1 MNETAEARQPKR
13 LIASDRVEGTT
24 VYGRN
29 GDKLGSVKNFM
40 VAKKSGQAEYAVL
53 QFGGILGIGN
63 DYYPIPWEMLSY
75 DTELGG
81 YVVDLT
87 REKIETA
94 PRHGEEFPDYDHPY
108 GRNIFEYYGLAYPFI

>member
-1 MNETAEARQPKR
+1 MNDTVEARQPRR

-24 VYGRN
+24 VYGRD
-29 GDKLGSVKNFM
+29 GDKLGTVKNFM

-75 DTELGG
+75 DTDRGG